1 MNWTFWLIFSLIL
14 AFGAGIGTLI
24 WWRVGDQWAD
34 AEHKKFGPRR
44 GAGSPD
50 EPTVISGFGAADV
63 SPPDDD
69 PDHPHDAGPPRA

>member
-34 AEHKKFGPRR
+34 AEHKKFGPR
-44 GAGSPD
+44 ANSADAPK
-50 EPTVISGFGAADV
+50 VIQGF
-63 SPPDDD
+63 DDHR
-69 PDHPHDAGPPRA
+69 PEH